1 MPQNEYQS
9 GHQVDRQ
16 NDAGTRGEAWVRAHE
31 RWLAV
36 PDTYRVTVPYRAN
49 EPATVSVVIPIYN
62 VETYLDRCLASITQ
76 QTLRALQIIC
86 VIDGS
91 KDGSDGIAHRFAQ
104 HDPRIMVI
112 EQQNMGLSTA
122 RNHGL
127 AEARAP
133 YVYFMDGDD
142 ELDASALETLAR
154 FAQENNCDAVLF
166 DADCIYEEG
175 ERDAAGT
182 QAAIAEKTGRVPFGV
197 GNYHRVGAYP
207 KTCTGLEL
215 LGAMR
220 RNREFSPSMGL
231 QLLRCEH
238 LSEHGLAFHRGVIHE
253 DNAFTT
259 LNLAFAERVGYLRQ
273 PFFKRRIR
281 QGSIMERQETF
292 DNAYGYYTAYLD
304 VCARLSELEEIHGT
318 SVEPVYESALRFL
331 KSAREIQ
338 ARIPEEERQV
348 YKALPA
354 PERFRYAADVADPA
368 EWKTQLT
375 ERQQKLQRT
384 YDEKYDRGVRIKEL
398 EHEVEK
404 RDGAI
409 DALKAGNARLASQN
423 SDLRNELQWHKEHYV
438 RAFAAGVKKKL
449 S

>member
-9 GHQVDRQ
+9 DRQVDRQ
-16 NDAGTRGEAWVRAHE
+16 NDAGTRGEAWVRARE

-49 EPATVSVVIPIYN
+49 EPAAVSVVIPIYN
-62 VETYLDRCLASITQ
+62 VETYLERCLASIIR

-91 KDGSDGIAHRFAQ
+91 QDGSSGIAHRFAQ
-104 HDPRIMVI
+104 HDSRIMVI
-112 EQQNMGLSTA
+112 EQQNMGQSAA

-142 ELDASALETLAR
+142 ELDTSALETLAR
-154 FAQENNCDAVLF
+154 FAQENDLDAVLF
-166 DADCIYEEG
+166 DADCIYEED
-175 ERDAAGT
+175 RHAAAGT
-182 QAAIAEKTGRVPFGV
+182 QVTIAEEPSRIPFGV
-197 GNYHRVGAYP
+197 GNYHRAGTYP
-207 KTCTGLEL
+207 QTCAGIEL

-220 RNREFSPSMGL
+220 SNCEFSPSVPL
-231 QLLRCEH
+231 QLSRREH
-238 LSEHGLAFHRGVIHE
+238 LLEHRLAFHRGVIHE

-281 QGSIMERQETF
+281 PGSTMTRKEAF

-304 VCARLSELEEIHGT
+304 VCARLPELEEIHGAD
-318 SVEPVYESALRFL
+318 VEPVYESALRFL

-375 ERQQKLQRT
+375 ERQQKLQKT

-409 DALKAGNARLASQN
+409 DALKAGNAKLASQN

-438 RAFAAGVKKKL
+438 RAFAAGVKKKF